1 MGAIAEIFRSW
12 PGAIRSDHPA
22 RSVAA
27 WGRYAEYPVY
37 DHDLFNIFG
46 DGSPIEKL
54 YELNG
59 KTLLIGVGYN
69 KTHRSILLMPGWS
82 ILESKTALNTAS
94 SWKADMESLYLFVDG
109 DDFDRIGMAFEQDNP
124 VEKTILR
131 NAELRL
137 MSQRKLVDL
146 AVQWIEKL
154 RIK

>member
-1 MGAIAEIFRSW
+1 
-12 PGAIRSDHPA
+12 
-22 RSVAA
+22 
-27 WGRYAEYPVY
+27 
-37 DHDLFNIFG
+37 
-46 DGSPIEKL
+46 
-54 YELNG
+54 
-59 KTLLIGVGYN
+59 
-69 KTHRSILLMPGWS
+69 
-82 ILESKTALNTAS
+82 
-94 SWKADMESLYLFVDG
+94 MESLYLFVDG